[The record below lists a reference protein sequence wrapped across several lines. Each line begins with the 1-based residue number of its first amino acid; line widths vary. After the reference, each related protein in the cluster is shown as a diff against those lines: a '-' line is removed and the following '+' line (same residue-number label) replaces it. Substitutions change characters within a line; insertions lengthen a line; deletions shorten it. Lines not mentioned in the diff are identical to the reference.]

1 MDGACNTTTIPDE
14 RVKNMNK
21 NEEQIL
27 VIPREKLLK
36 EDFYGFKHFSEF
48 KEFSNTLKYI
58 EVKRRGDMEIDPRY
72 KQLISYIIVK
82 NENGDILTYKRLKGG
97 GESRLHSR
105 ISIGVGGHMNPHEG
119 LSEYPLL
126 TENAKREL
134 KEELGVDADLTLIGF
149 VNDDTNAVGEV
160 HFGVVYIATVN
171 ESEIHITETDTLEV
185 EFTDGV
191 YYLDNLE
198 TWSELILDK
207 VDL

>member
-1 MDGACNTTTIPDE
+1 
-14 RVKNMNK
+14 
-21 NEEQIL
+21 
-27 VIPREKLLK
+27 
-36 EDFYGFKHFSEF
+36 
-48 KEFSNTLKYI
+48 
-58 EVKRRGDMEIDPRY
+58 METNPNY

-82 NENGDILTYKRLKGG
+82 NENGAILTYKRLKGG

-105 ISIGVGGHMNPHEG
+105 ISIGIGGHMNPHEG

-134 KEELGVDADLTLIGF
+134 KEELGVDANLTLIGF

-160 HFGVVYIATVN
+160 HFGIVYIATVN
-171 ESEIHITETDTLEV
+171 ESEIHITETDTLAI

>member
-1 MDGACNTTTIPDE
+1 MS
-14 RVKNMNK
+14 K

-27 VIPREKLLK
+27 VIPREKLLR
-36 EDFYGFKHFSEF
+36 EDFYGFKHLSEF

-58 EVKRRGDMEIDPRY
+58 EVKRRGDMETNPNY

-134 KEELGVDADLTLIGF
+134 KEELGVEADLTLIGF

-160 HFGVVYIATVN
+160 HFGVVYLATVR
-171 ESEIHITETDTLEV
+171 EAEIHITETDTLSV

>member
-1 MDGACNTTTIPDE
+1 MDGACNTSTIPDE
-14 RVKNMNK
+14 RVNMNK
-21 NEEQIL
+21 NDEQIL

-48 KEFSNTLKYI
+48 KEISNSLKYI
-58 EVKRRGDMEIDPRY
+58 EVKRRGDMETNPEY
-72 KQLISYIIVK
+72 KQLISYIIVR
-82 NENGDILTYKRLKGG
+82 NESGDILTYKRLKGG

-134 KEELGVDADLTLIGF
+134 KEELGVEADLTLIGF

-171 ESEIHITETDTLEV
+171 ESEIHITETDTLAI

>member
-1 MDGACNTTTIPDE
+1 MS
-14 RVKNMNK
+14 K

-27 VIPREKLLK
+27 VIPREKLLR
-36 EDFYGFKHFSEF
+36 EDFYGFKHVSEF
-48 KEFSNTLKYI
+48 KEFSNTLKHI
-58 EVKRRGDMEIDPRY
+58 EVKRRGDMETNPNY
-72 KQLISYIIVK
+72 KQLISYIIVE

-105 ISIGVGGHMNPHEG
+105 ISIGIGGHMNPHEG

-134 KEELGVDADLTLIGF
+134 KEELGVDTNLTLIGF

-171 ESEIHITETDTLEV
+171 ESEIHITETDTLAI

>member
-1 MDGACNTTTIPDE
+1 
-14 RVKNMNK
+14 MNK

-27 VIPREKLLK
+27 VIPREKLLN
-36 EDFYGFKHFSEF
+36 EDFYGFKHLSEF

-58 EVKRRGDMEIDPRY
+58 EVKRRGDMEINPNY

-119 LSEYPLL
+119 FSEYPLL

>member
-1 MDGACNTTTIPDE
+1 
-14 RVKNMNK
+14 MNK

-27 VIPREKLLK
+27 VIPREKLLN
-36 EDFYGFKHFSEF
+36 EDFYGFKHLSEF

-58 EVKRRGDMEIDPRY
+58 EVKRRGDMEINPNY

-105 ISIGVGGHMNPHEG
+105 ISIGVGGHMNPHDG
-119 LSEYPLL
+119 FSEYPLL